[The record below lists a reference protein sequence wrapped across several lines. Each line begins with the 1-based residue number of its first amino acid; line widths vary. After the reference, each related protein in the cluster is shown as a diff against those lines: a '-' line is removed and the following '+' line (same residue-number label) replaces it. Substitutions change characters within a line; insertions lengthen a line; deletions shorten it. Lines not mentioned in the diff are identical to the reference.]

1 MFRKLSINSIL
12 LWMVAVLT
20 IIADQGSKV
29 FVAKRMELGQSIPV
43 LGNFFRIT
51 FIRNAGGAFGIF
63 LGGGWFYLLASIL
76 AIILIFFYLRK
87 MSAGYLWSR
96 ISLALILGGAL
107 GNLIDRVRYGMV
119 IDFLDFGIGR
129 LRWPVFNLADAAVT
143 VGVAVFLVFMFQK
156 KAEDRGQD
164 KKAGC
169 SQSD

>member
-1 MFRKLSINSIL
+1 LFRKLSINSIL
-12 LWMVAVLT
+12 LWMVTVLT
-20 IIADQGSKV
+20 IIADQGSKIL
-29 FVAKRMELGQSIPV
+29 VAKRMELGQSIPV
-43 LGNFFRIT
+43 LGNFFRLT
-51 FIRNAGGAFGIF
+51 FIRNAGSAFGIF

-87 MSAGYLWSR
+87 MSAGHLWSR

-119 IDFLDFGIGR
+119 IDFLDFGIDR
-129 LRWPVFNLADAAVT
+129 LRWPVFNLADAAIT
-143 VGVAVFLVFMFQK
+143 VGVALFLLFMFQK

-164 KKAGC
+164 KKADC

>member
-1 MFRKLSINSIL
+1 MFCKLSINSIL
-12 LWMVAVLT
+12 LWMVTVLT
-20 IIADQGSKV
+20 IIADQGSKI

-51 FIRNAGGAFGIF
+51 FIRNAGSAFGIF

-87 MSAGYLWSR
+87 MSAGHLWSR
-96 ISLALILGGAL
+96 ISLTLILGGAL

-119 IDFLDFGIGR
+119 IDFLDFGVGR

-143 VGVAVFLVFMFQK
+143 VGVAVFLLLMFQK

>member
-1 MFRKLSINSIL
+1 
-12 LWMVAVLT
+12 MVTVLT
-20 IIADQGSKV
+20 IIADQGSKI

-51 FIRNAGGAFGIF
+51 FIRNAGSAFGIF

-87 MSAGYLWSR
+87 MSAGHLWSR
-96 ISLALILGGAL
+96 ISLTLILGGAL

-119 IDFLDFGIGR
+119 IDFLDFGVGR

-143 VGVAVFLVFMFQK
+143 VGVAVFLLLMFQK

>member
-1 MFRKLSINSIL
+1 
-12 LWMVAVLT
+12 MVTVLT
-20 IIADQGSKV
+20 IIADQGSKI

-87 MSAGYLWSR
+87 MSAGHLWSR

-143 VGVAVFLVFMFQK
+143 VGVAVFLLLMFQK

>member
-1 MFRKLSINSIL
+1 MFCKLSINSIL
-12 LWMVAVLT
+12 LWMVTVLT
-20 IIADQGSKV
+20 IIADQGSKI

-76 AIILIFFYLRK
+76 AIILSFFYLRK
-87 MSAGYLWSR
+87 MSAGHLWSR

-143 VGVAVFLVFMFQK
+143 VGVAVFLLLMFQK

>member
-1 MFRKLSINSIL
+1 MFCKLSINSIL
-12 LWMVAVLT
+12 LWMVTVLT
-20 IIADQGSKV
+20 IIADQGSKI

-87 MSAGYLWSR
+87 MSAGHLWSR

-143 VGVAVFLVFMFQK
+143 VGVAVFLLLMFQK